1 VDGGI
6 YCIYLS
12 IYTSQPTNGVQ
23 LHGSWLGGIYE
34 RERAGKKKK
43 KECHRRRKAKAFYSF
58 FSLSL

>member
-1 VDGGI
+1 MCGEPANEWRAVA
-6 YCIYLS
+6 
-12 IYTSQPTNGVQ
+12 
-23 LHGSWLGGIYE
+23 WLGGIYE